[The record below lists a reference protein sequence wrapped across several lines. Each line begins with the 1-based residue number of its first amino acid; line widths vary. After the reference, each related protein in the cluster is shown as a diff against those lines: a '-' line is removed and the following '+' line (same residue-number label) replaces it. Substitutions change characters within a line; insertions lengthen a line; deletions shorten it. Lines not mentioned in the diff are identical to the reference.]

1 MRRGFTLRD
10 RTAAGTSSPYLASRS
25 KMTNLGADPNGNERS
40 FAPRHQSRA
49 CSRFSSTLPFTLPL
63 YEPETR
69 PPSRRGRLAVDS
81 PIWLSVVL
89 WTKAQLQSGIQSDR
103 LHRPFGLTVGNLERV
118 TRRAGAA
125 HRGARSIG
133 TVPPPAPWFEMH
145 LRSAMAMLKLIPRRR
160 IAERP

>member
-1 MRRGFTLRD
+1 MQPVLFDSSIYITALRTGD
-10 RTAAGTSSPYLASRS
+10 EAALSLR
-25 KMTNLGADPNGNERS
+25 
-40 FAPRHQSRA
+40 
-49 CSRFSSTLPFTLPL
+49 
-63 YEPETR
+63 
-69 PPSRRGRLAVDS
+69 RLAFDS

-89 WTKAQLQSGIQSDR
+89 WTKAQLQSEIQSDR

>member
-1 MRRGFTLRD
+1 VRSALR
-10 RTAAGTSSPYLASRS
+10 ASPLISCC
-25 KMTNLGADPNGNERS
+25 T
-40 FAPRHQSRA
+40 
-49 CSRFSSTLPFTLPL
+49 RFSAARRTMSKVAQVSPAV
-63 YEPETR
+63 TR
-69 PPSRRGRLAVDS
+69 AKPVLFHSYIYITALRTGDEAALSLRRLAVDS

-103 LHRPFGLTVGNLERV
+103 LHRPFALSVGNLERV
-118 TRRAGAA
+118 NRRAGAA

>member
-1 MRRGFTLRD
+1 MGWLVEAVGIENNNVRNFKDLRGTRGNAKSLKRND
-10 RTAAGTSSPYLASRS
+10 EECTGIPIAPS
-25 KMTNLGADPNGNERS
+25 KLP
-40 FAPRHQSRA
+40 
-49 CSRFSSTLPFTLPL
+49 RFSLSLRFQ
-63 YEPETR
+63 R
-69 PPSRRGRLAVDS
+69 CAISSQGSRRLAVDS
-81 PIWLSVVL
+81 PICLSVVL

-103 LHRPFGLTVGNLERV
+103 LHRPCGLTVGNLERV

-125 HRGARSIG
+125 HQGARSIG